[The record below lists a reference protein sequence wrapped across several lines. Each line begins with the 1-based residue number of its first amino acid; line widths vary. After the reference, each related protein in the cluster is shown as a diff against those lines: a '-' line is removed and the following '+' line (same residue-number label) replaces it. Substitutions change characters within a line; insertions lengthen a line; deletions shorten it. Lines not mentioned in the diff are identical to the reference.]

1 MCDMRPNL
9 IYIAYPH
16 DNVYSDSPRIVR
28 NRRNALMR
36 LMFVG

>member
-1 MCDMRPNL
+1 MFVQTPNL

-28 NRRNALMR
+28 NRRNALKR